1 MIPHRHWRN
10 PEGGRPGLLR
20 AENNKSVSTTFN
32 TMIKAGGSDLSD
44 HYKSAPSVRSKK
56 HAQVDLFDFVE
67 FWRVAAQAGE
77 LLSNSNKRESNF

>member
-1 MIPHRHWRN
+1 
-10 PEGGRPGLLR
+10 
-20 AENNKSVSTTFN
+20 
-32 TMIKAGGSDLSD
+32 MIKAGGSDLSD